1 MEPAAF
7 REAARAFN
15 DRAQEVR
22 RVREAENAKL
32 LQLRD
37 DARAQFLERI
47 QPIVL
52 ALMLERG
59 AVVTMDRRAVY
70 LAIGSSNATADA
82 VALINQT
89 LGDGQQMPDERPN
102 LRPFGVPVPA
112 PVVPQVQQPDTG
124 PADDGLLQTE

>member
-1 MEPAAF
+1 
-7 REAARAFN
+7 
-15 DRAQEVR
+15 
-22 RVREAENAKL
+22 
-32 LQLRD
+32 
-37 DARAQFLERI
+37 
-47 QPIVL
+47 
-52 ALMLERG
+52 MLERG

-102 LRPFGVPVPA
+102 LRPFRVPVPA